1 MPVIQA
7 LWIGGKLSKLEQL
20 CIASFLN
27 NGHPFH
33 LYTYENVKGVPKG
46 AQLKDAN
53 EIIQE
58 SKIFTTHGG
67 SYAHFADWFRW
78 ELLFQKGNFWVD
90 MDIIC
95 LKPFLFN
102 EDLVFA
108 YEGES
113 RKLVGA
119 SVLGIPAGHKVSRY
133 MADKCESPHKLSH
146 MIRRSGVLKGTVR
159 KAFRMLVK
167 KKRSDISWGEGG
179 GPAGFT
185 DVVKQFDM
193 SHLAKPPN
201 CFYPVRPGDF
211 MSIFD
216 DTSSGYL
223 EILLENS
230 YAIHLWNERL
240 RRFGY
245 DKNAN
250 FSKHSLLEKLKKIH
264 L

>member
-90 MDIIC
+90 MDVVC
-95 LKPFLFN
+95 LRPFLFD
-102 EDLVFA
+102 EDFVFG
-108 YEGES
+108 YQNKSLINIG
-113 RKLVGA
+113 
-119 SVLGIPAGHKVSRY
+119 VLKFPAEHKVSRY
-133 MADKCESPHKLSH
+133 MADKCENPHKLSH
-146 MIRRSGVLKGTVR
+146 LIRRSGILKGTVK
-159 KAFRMLVK
+159 KAFRMLMK
-167 KKRSDISWGEGG
+167 KKRSNINWGEAG
-179 GPAGFT
+179 GPTGFT

-193 SHLAKPPN
+193 SNLAKPSN
-201 CFYPVRPGDF
+201 CFYPVYPENF

-223 EILLENS
+223 EILLKNS
-230 YAIHLWNERL
+230 YAIHLWNEQL
-240 RRFGY
+240 RQRGY